1 MARFRNL
8 ATAMQG
14 IEVLIASIGVFIE
27 VQTYIKGLA
36 GSGIS
41 IAAIGCSYFREML
54 KTMATS

>member
-41 IAAIGCSYFREML
+41 IAAIGFSYFREML